1 MHPQLTR
8 FTRPFARTCAAALV
22 TLALAGMVAGAAS
35 AGSIGG
41 SVFLTGHDPDFHA
54 TLGGNTVGAQN
65 INIVAINFI
74 RDPGFNPFV
83 AIAPKFLFVESHIAV
98 PGGHT
103 VGKNGIVASGYVEGV
118 DFDQADAST
127 LNAAL
132 NLLGLPGG
140 YSAIVVASDFGGI
153 FTQAELDILNGRQA
167 SIATFLNAGGGL
179 YAMAESNSGS
189 HLTPGAGQYAF
200 IPSIVTAL
208 NVDQSEVGNTVTP
221 FGAGLGLTNADINGN
236 ASHVVFTYINGYSV
250 VDRDAAGRILSI
262 AGREQVIP
270 VEPTSWSRIKA
281 SYTR

>member
-54 TLGGNTVGAQN
+54 TVGGNTVGARN
-65 INIVAINFI
+65 INTVAINFV

-83 AIAPKFLFVESHIAV
+83 AIAPKFLFVESHIPV

-127 LNAAL
+127 LNAAI

-179 YAMAESNSGS
+179 YAMAESNSGA

-281 SYTR
+281 GYTR